1 MAAVGNLVKRNILL
15 YMRDRSAVFF
25 SLLSMMIVIVL
36 MVVFLGESN
45 SENILDV
52 LKQFG
57 TNRDYEV
64 DKANA
69 LYFIQTWTLAGI
81 LVVNAVTVTVMIIGF
96 MVKDEEEHK
105 LDSFYIAPISRIKV
119 AIGYVV
125 SALIVGTIMC
135 VITLMV
141 GGIYIKLGGGEFLT
155 LEDTLKT
162 IGLIVVNVFASAC
175 IMFLVALF
183 VHSNSAWSGL
193 NTVISTLVGFAG
205 GIYLSMGMLPEGV
218 QSALKCL
225 PVLHGAAM
233 LRVVCTRKAI
243 EKTFEGI
250 PVEVIEECKKA
261 MGITIQV
268 GGHEANT
275 LWQIAFIIGCGII
288 ALTIDVLILRKN
300 KVYEG

>member
-25 SLLSMMIVIVL
+25 SLLSMIIVIVL

-45 SENILDV
+45 SENILNV

-57 TNRDYEV
+57 ANRNYEV
-64 DKANA
+64 DKVNA

-119 AIGYVV
+119 AMGYII

-135 VITLMV
+135 LITLLV
-141 GGIYIKLGGGEFLT
+141 GEIYIKLGGGEVLT
-155 LEDTLKT
+155 LEDNLKT

-193 NTVISTLVGFAG
+193 NTIISTLVGFAG
-205 GIYLSMGMLPEGV
+205 GIYLSMGVLPEGV

-233 LRVVCTRKAI
+233 LRVVCTREAI

-268 GGHEANT
+268 GGHEVSA
-275 LWQIAFIIGCGII
+275 LWQIAFITGCGII
-288 ALTIDVLILRKN
+288 ALAIGGLILRKN

>member
-1 MAAVGNLVKRNILL
+1 MGTVRNLVKRNILL
-15 YMRDRSAVFF
+15 YIRDRSAVFF
-25 SLLSMMIVIVL
+25 SLLSMMIVILL
-36 MVVFLGESN
+36 MVAFLGESN
-45 SENILDV
+45 SKNIVDV
-52 LKQFG
+52 LKQYG
-57 TNRDYEV
+57 TNRNYEL

-81 LVVNAVTVTVMIIGF
+81 LVVNAVTVTVMMIGF
-96 MVKDEEEHK
+96 MVRDEEENK
-105 LDSFYIAPISRIKV
+105 LNSFYVAPVSRIKI
-119 AIGYVV
+119 AMGYVI
-125 SALIVGTIMC
+125 SALVVGTIMC
-135 VITLMV
+135 SITLAIGEV
-141 GGIYIKLGGGEFLT
+141 YIKLGGGELLT
-155 LEDTLKT
+155 LGDTLRT

-218 QSALKCL
+218 QSVLKCL
-225 PVLHGAAM
+225 PVLHGTAM

-243 EKTFEGI
+243 EKTFEGM

-268 GGHEANT
+268 GNHKANT

-288 ALTIDVLILRKN
+288 ALILSILIIRKN